1 MKVNIQATHDAKIEL
16 DLEPAQTILTV
27 KQLISDYEKTKKATE
42 LSVSSIRLIFAGKIL
57 KDDELVSACGIKEG
71 NTVHMVKSQKKPEVA
86 QTKRPDASTTVP
98 PPAKAPQ
105 AEQAQTDVEGYPI
118 MAGVGDFDDPALMA
132 GADQIMQN
140 PEMRRQVMDMISTN
154 PELLRTA
161 MQMNPMFN
169 QMPPEM
175 QQMMLNPEMVRL
187 MMETSAAM
195 RGSSPDFSGTFPT
208 PPSTAAGLPANLQNL
223 VQALQGTTPPA
234 SQVSSEP
241 PEIRFASQL
250 QQLSDMGFFDKD
262 ENIRALLVTNGNVN
276 AAVERLLSN
285 NF

>member
-16 DLEPAQTILTV
+16 DLESNQTILNV
-27 KQLISDYEKTKKATE
+27 KQLISDHEKTTKASE
-42 LSVSSIRLIFAGKIL
+42 LPVSSIRLIFAGKIL
-57 KDDELVSACGIKEG
+57 KDEELVSVCGIKEG
-71 NTVHMVKSQKKPEVA
+71 NTVHMVKSQKKPETA
-86 QTKRPDASTTVP
+86 QPANLAVNAAP
-98 PPAKAPQ
+98 PPPTKAPQ
-105 AEQAQTDVEGYPI
+105 AEQAQTDFGGYPF
-118 MAGVGDFDDPALMA
+118 MAGAGDFEDPALLA
-132 GADQIMQN
+132 GADQMMQN
-140 PEMRRQVMDMISTN
+140 PEMRRQVMDMIATN
-154 PELLRTA
+154 PELLRAA

-195 RGSSPDFSGTFPT
+195 RGNSPDFSGAFPT
-208 PPSTAAGLPANLQNL
+208 PPSAAAGLPPNLQNL
-223 VQALQGTTPPA
+223 VQALQGATPGA
-234 SQVSSEP
+234 AQVSSEP

-250 QQLSDMGFFDKD
+250 QQLNDMGFFDKD

-285 NF
+285 NI